1 LAGALAYFLYVY
13 ASMALGAAYNWLF
26 LVYVALLSTSLFA
39 FVGAVA
45 ARDLRFT
52 AAPPRLAP
60 AIFMLVC
67 GLVTA
72 FVWLGPLV
80 VAALERRPPDRL
92 DGYTTMVTYAL
103 DLAIVAPATWL
114 SAALILRRRSLGYV
128 LAFALTTVLVLLG
141 PVIAVSTY
149 NQVSAGIA
157 FGPGEIAGP
166 VVGFLVLGAAG
177 LCVMASILRV
187 VGDDDGGTPAAGV
200 RTFSG

>member
-26 LVYVALLSTSLFA
+26 LVYVALLSTSLFP

-92 DGYTTMVTYAL
+92 DGVYDDGHVCPRSGHRCAGHL
-103 DLAIVAPATWL
+103 GVC
-114 SAALILRRRSLGYV
+114 ALILRRRSLGYV

-187 VGDDDGGTPAAGV
+187 VGDEDGGTPAAGV

>member
-1 LAGALAYFLYVY
+1 LGLATLAAMSRSLMILSGVVVILATSAAAVGLYGSNVYRNDTLFFAEGFRGQDAVTLVVAVPLLVGAAVGSRAGSRRARLLLAGALAYFLYVY

-103 DLAIVAPATWL
+103 DLAIVAPATW
-114 SAALILRRRSLGYV
+114 
-128 LAFALTTVLVLLG
+128 
-141 PVIAVSTY
+141 
-149 NQVSAGIA
+149 VSA
-157 FGPGEIAGP
+157 
-166 VVGFLVLGAAG
+166 
-177 LCVMASILRV
+177 R
-187 VGDDDGGTPAAGV
+187 
-200 RTFSG
+200 